1 MIVILATETD
11 SIDPKK
17 YKSEQ
22 MKYKKKTALN
32 KRVKE
37 ADKRTRKDREDDT
50 MAMLNGFR
58 GALFEARKPKT
69 KKDKSD
75 ENDASKKGIF
85 CLYGV
90 QN

>member
-1 MIVILATETD
+1 MNLW
-11 SIDPKK
+11 K

-50 MAMLNGFR
+50 MAMLSGFR

-69 KKDKSD
+69 KSDKAD
-75 ENDASKKGIF
+75 ENEAPKKGTF
-85 CLYGV
+85 SLDGF
-90 QN
+90 QNFD